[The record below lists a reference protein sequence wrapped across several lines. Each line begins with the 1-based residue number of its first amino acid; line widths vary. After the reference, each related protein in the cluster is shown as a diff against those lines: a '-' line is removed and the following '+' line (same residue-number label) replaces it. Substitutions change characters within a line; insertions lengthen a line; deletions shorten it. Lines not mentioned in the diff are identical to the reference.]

1 MANAL
6 EGHKRQALI
15 FLPGLF
21 FMAVAWHSSWGTG
34 SGSFGGRSL
43 PGGQAGHAYTLCKAK
58 ERGAAGSQE
67 LSGQGCCWDRFYLP
81 FPCRYL
87 LSWALLGSWRDVKP
101 LPRAGHRRL
110 GTTLQQLRWGTRGSA
125 AI

>member
-1 MANAL
+1 MANVL

-58 ERGAAGSQE
+58 AGELPAARSSQDRAAAGTGSICH
-67 LSGQGCCWDRFYLP
+67 SPADICSPG
-81 FPCRYL
+81 
-87 LSWALLGSWRDVKP
+87 LSWAPG
-101 LPRAGHRRL
+101 GM
-110 GTTLQQLRWGTRGSA
+110 
-125 AI
+125 